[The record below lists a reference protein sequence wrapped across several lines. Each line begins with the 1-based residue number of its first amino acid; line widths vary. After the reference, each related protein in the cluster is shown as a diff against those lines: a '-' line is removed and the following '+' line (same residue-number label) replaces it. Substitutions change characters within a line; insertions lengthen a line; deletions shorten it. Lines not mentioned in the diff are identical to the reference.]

1 MTHGRGAGWPQR
13 LTEEDTMIQHS
24 AIAADLAEQR
34 RAALI
39 AEAQTARLAR
49 AARDAGASWPA
60 RWFAPRRHPRTA
72 PARSRLGRLRPAR
85 AR

>member
-1 MTHGRGAGWPQR
+1 
-13 LTEEDTMIQHS
+13 MIQHS

-49 AARDAGASWPA
+49 AARDAGVAGASWPA
-60 RWFAPRRHPRTA
+60 RWFAPRRHPGTA